1 MQTIFTVHQA
11 PLSSGVHQIPFAA
24 ILRLPIVRANTR
36 ALRHQAQ
43 FGQIDHFEQTFG
55 GHMLDTDRAAHLTD
69 KLLEVIVP
77 ELNREPRRQCLVRD
91 RRDRLC
97 RRRVD

>member
-1 MQTIFTVHQA
+1 
-11 PLSSGVHQIPFAA
+11 
-24 ILRLPIVRANTR
+24 
-36 ALRHQAQ
+36 
-43 FGQIDHFEQTFG
+43 
-55 GHMLDTDRAAHLTD
+55 MLDTDRAAHLTD